1 MHHTQQQSVI
11 FLHSDDYYHK
21 MLDLFLLNARVNHNS
36 FFELRVQKSILRH
49 KVSDTE
55 RPGTEFSLGPVFPFP
70 PPMLRPTTVVEDP
83 ATATTTGTPS
93 PSLPCP
99 QPIAAAAATDLEE
112 ENNTQLAT
120 VATSHMSTPMI
131 N

>member
-1 MHHTQQQSVI
+1 
-11 FLHSDDYYHK
+11 

-70 PPMLRPTTVVEDP
+70 PPMSRPTTVVEDP
-83 ATATTTGTPS
+83 ATATTTGTLSPHPTPANPS
-93 PSLPCP
+93 PSSPCP
-99 QPIAAAAATDLEE
+99 PSIAAAAATVLQE
-112 ENNTQLAT
+112 ENNTQRAA
-120 VATSHMSTPMI
+120 VATSHMSTPTI
-131 N
+131 KQTTSI